1 MEAVTIFP
9 SFSFHS
15 VQFARSSSSAGCHDG
30 VKAVPTYSV
39 ASCFAFAPHGK
50 HGEPSDKFSFEKIA
64 F

>member
-30 VKAVPTYSV
+30 VKAVPTVIQLPV
-39 ASCFAFAPHGK
+39 ALPLLPMGNMGSHLINLVLRK
-50 HGEPSDKFSFEKIA
+50 
-64 F
+64 